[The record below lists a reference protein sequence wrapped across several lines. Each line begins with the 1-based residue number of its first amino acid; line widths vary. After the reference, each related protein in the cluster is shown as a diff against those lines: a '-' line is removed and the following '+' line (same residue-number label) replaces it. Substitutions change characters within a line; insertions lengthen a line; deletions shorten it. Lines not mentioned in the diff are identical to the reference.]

1 MLLLRAIQI
10 FQESVSLYPAPVP
23 DSAETSPQRRSRR
36 PSAVPRSVILG
47 LDPLEQKI
55 GYIGGFVAAALAA
68 IFVPRLLKNTTV
80 TDTAKPTAQKTCPT
94 HYHLVHSV
102 CQYTHLTHPSDWI
115 LQFLEI
121 IILGA
126 AVAFFSYR
134 RKRAG
139 VAVAALIMG
148 LALGVAGLPFLFI
161 GGWLIVRA
169 FRLQKY
175 GDATFSGSSKR
186 AREMAQARKTA
197 RASGTKSS
205 SKSKDDTT
213 RNLPAPSK
221 RYTPKQR
228 PRRR

>member
-1 MLLLRAIQI
+1 MLLLQAVQI
-10 FQESVSLYPAPVP
+10 FHGSVSLYPAPVP

-94 HYHLVHSV
+94 HFHLVHSV

-121 IILGA
+121 VVLGA

-161 GGWLIVRA
+161 GGWLVVRA

-186 AREMAQARKTA
+186 AREMAQARKSA
-197 RASGTKSS
+197 RTSGAKSS
-205 SKSKDDTT
+205 SKDDTT